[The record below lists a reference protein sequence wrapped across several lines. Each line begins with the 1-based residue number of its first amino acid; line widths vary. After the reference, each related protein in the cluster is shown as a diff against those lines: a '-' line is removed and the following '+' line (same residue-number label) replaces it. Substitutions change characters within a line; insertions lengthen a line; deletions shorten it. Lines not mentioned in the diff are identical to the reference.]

1 MKSVND
7 SIKLKWFFLSIAVA
21 VLSAGCS
28 MWQEKPVEQ
37 PLQRINGYASSCYDR
52 GVEYL
57 REERFELAREQF
69 SYAAAAAVNKMT
81 YDDAVDGMKRAE
93 QLLIERR

>member
-1 MKSVND
+1 MTKN
-7 SIKLKWFFLSIAVA
+7 SIRMRWLFLPLAVA

-28 MWQEKPVEQ
+28 VWQKKPVEQ
-37 PLQRINGYASSCYDR
+37 PQLRINGYASLCYDR

-57 REERFELAREQF
+57 RQERFELAREQF
-69 SYAAAAAVNKMT
+69 SYAAAAAVNRMT

-93 QLLIERR
+93 HLLRERR

>member
-1 MKSVND
+1 MRSVKE
-7 SIKLKWFFLSIAVA
+7 SIKMKWFFLPAAVV
-21 VLSAGCS
+21 VLLAGCS
-28 MWQEKPVEQ
+28 MWEKKPVEQ
-37 PLQRINGYASSCYDR
+37 PLQRINGYAFSCYGQ

-93 QLLIERR
+93 QLLRERR